1 MRLLFVA
8 SAPMEFSGLLKLAKP
23 HAAVGTASLWM
34 RSGRINGHDILMV
47 ANGAGRE
54 RAAAAV
60 DSATAFD
67 PDAVV
72 STGFCGALD
81 PELPIAAVVVGTCIT
96 EARRK
101 YGALAV
107 RAPGSHTRGVVAT
120 VDHVVQTAAEKRAL
134 RAEGAS
140 VVEMEAAGVASRAQ
154 TLGLPF
160 YCVRAVTDTAGE
172 DLANDFNA
180 ALREDGQ
187 FDTMRIFSNAL
198 SRPMAR
204 LPELFRLRGNCLRA
218 AKILGEFFA
227 NCQF

>member
-1 MRLLFVA
+1 MEFNGLLNLVEPYDAEGPRLLWA
-8 SAPMEFSGLLKLAKP
+8 
-23 HAAVGTASLWM
+23 
-34 RSGRINGHDILMV
+34 RSGRISGHEVLMV
-47 ANGAGRE
+47 ANGAGTK
-54 RAAAAV
+54 RAASAV
-60 DSATAFD
+60 DAASATFHPHAI
-67 PDAVV
+67 V

-81 PELPIAAVVVGTCIT
+81 PALAVAAVVVGTSIT
-96 EARRK
+96 D
-101 YGALAV
+101 GAGTY
-107 RAPGSHTRGVVAT
+107 RASPLRASTSYTQGVVAT

-140 VVEMEAAGVASRAQ
+140 VVEMEAAGVASRAE

-160 YCVRAVTDTAGE
+160 YCVRSVTDTASE

-187 FDTMRIFSNAL
+187 FATMRIFSNAL
-198 SRPMAR
+198 SRPVAR

-218 AKILGEFFA
+218 AKTLGEFFA

>member
-8 SAPMEFSGLLKLAKP
+8 SAPMEFNGLLNLAKP
-23 HAAVGTASLWM
+23 HAAAETPARWA
-34 RSGRINGHDILMV
+34 RSARINGNDVLMV
-47 ANGAGRE
+47 ANGAGMK

-60 DSATAFD
+60 DAAAPFH
-67 PDAVV
+67 PDAIV

-81 PELPIAAVVVGTCIT
+81 PALPVACVVVGTSIT
-96 EARRK
+96 AGPRKFEASPLRTS
-101 YGALAV
+101 
-107 RAPGSHTRGVVAT
+107 APNTKGVVAT

-134 RAEGAS
+134 HAQGAS
-140 VVEMEAAGVASRAQ
+140 IVEMEAAGVASRAEK
-154 TLGLPF
+154 LGVPL

-198 SRPMAR
+198 SRPVAR
-204 LPELFRLRGNCLRA
+204 VPELFRLRGNCMRA
-218 AKILGEFFA
+218 ANILGEFFV